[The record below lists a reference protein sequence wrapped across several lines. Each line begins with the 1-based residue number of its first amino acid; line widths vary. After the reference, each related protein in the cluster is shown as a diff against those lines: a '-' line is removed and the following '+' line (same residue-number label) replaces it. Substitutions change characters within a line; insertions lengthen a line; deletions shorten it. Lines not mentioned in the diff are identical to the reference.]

1 MSSLLNSYS
10 TLDFKLE
17 LLSSQLYE
25 PLLTMSVAA
34 QPQKSP
40 EKRQDTRVIK
50 TGDFR
55 DFPGDPV
62 VKNPPSNAGD
72 VGSIP
77 SHEIKILHAVGQ
89 QSPSTAVKTQH
100 SQIQSINHSINWK
113 KKKPKQLGTPTI
125 LWWSNLGSA
134 TSYPITL
141 YKLLSKP
148 RFPLIC

>member
-55 DFPGDPV
+55 DFPGDLLF
-62 VKNPPSNAGD
+62 NG
-72 VGSIP
+72 VGSYP
-77 SHEIKILHAVGQ
+77 GKNQ
-89 QSPSTAVKTQH
+89 VKGKH
-100 SQIQSINHSINWK
+100 
-113 KKKPKQLGTPTI
+113 
-125 LWWSNLGSA
+125 
-134 TSYPITL
+134 
-141 YKLLSKP
+141 
-148 RFPLIC
+148 

>member
-55 DFPGDPV
+55 DFPGDPG
-62 VKNPPSNAGD
+62 VKNPPSNAGY
-72 VGSIP
+72 VRSIP
-77 SHEIKILHAVGQ
+77 GQEIKAPHAVGQ
-89 QSPSTAVKTQH
+89 QSPSTAGKTQH
-100 SQIQSINHSINWK
+100 SQIQSINQFEK
-113 KKKPKQLGTPTI
+113 TPKQLGTPTI
-125 LWWSNLGSA
+125 LWGSNPGSA

-148 RFPLIC
+148 RFFLMC

>member
-100 SQIQSINHSINWK
+100 SQIQSINHSINLK
-113 KKKPKQLGTPTI
+113 KKKNPNNWGLQPSCGDQILALPLPT
-125 LWWSNLGSA
+125 L
-134 TSYPITL
+134 
-141 YKLLSKP
+141 
-148 RFPLIC
+148 

>member
-100 SQIQSINHSINWK
+100 SQIQSINHSINLK
-113 KKKPKQLGTPTI
+113 KKKTQTTGD
-125 LWWSNLGSA
+125 SNHPVGIKSWLCHFLP
-134 TSYPITL
+134 YN
-141 YKLLSKP
+141 
-148 RFPLIC
+148 FV